1 MMDKKIAVIGAGSW
15 GTALSMVL
23 SDNGYNVSLW
33 SHRKLQAEEIQN
45 QHTNEKYLPGV
56 VLSNL
61 IKGTDRLDEA
71 LKDASALLLVVPAK
85 AMRDVLKQI
94 RTKLNHPLLFIH
106 GVKGIEPG
114 SFKRMSEVIME
125 EIPESLRSGVVV
137 LSGPSH
143 AEEVSLRHPTTVA
156 VASPNAQ
163 AAKTAQDLFFNHY
176 FRVYTNE
183 DMIGVEIGGA
193 LKNIIALGAG
203 MLDGLGY
210 GDNAKAALITRGLAE
225 ISRLGT
231 KLGAYPLTFIGL
243 TGMGDLIVTCT
254 SVHSR
259 NWRAGNMLG
268 KGQKLDEVLK
278 SMGMVVEGVRTA
290 EAAHALAEG
299 LNIEMPITT
308 AIYQVLF
315 EGKHPK
321 TAVDELMD
329 RDKKDEIAPL
339 THSLNERMEQKH

>member
-1 MMDKKIAVIGAGSW
+1 MKKIAVLGAGSW

-23 SDNGYNVSLW
+23 ADNGYAVSLW
-33 SHRKLQAEEIQN
+33 SHRKEQAEEILN
-45 QHTNEKYLPGV
+45 QHTNQKYLPDVTLPSHIQGTNE
-56 VLSNL
+56 LS
-61 IKGTDRLDEA
+61 EA
-71 LKDASALLLVVPAK
+71 LDQASAILLVVPAK
-85 AMRDVLKQI
+85 AMRSVLEQIKDQLKQ
-94 RTKLNHPLLFIH
+94 PMLFIH

-114 SFKRMSEVIME
+114 SFKRMSEVIEE
-125 EIPESLRSGVVV
+125 EIPASLRTAVVV

-156 VASPNAQ
+156 VASSDLE
-163 AAKTAQDLFFNHY
+163 AARKAQDLFFNHY

-183 DMIGVEIGGA
+183 DTVGVEIGGA

-231 KLGAYPLTFIGL
+231 KMGAHPLTFIGL

-268 KGQKLDEVLK
+268 KGKKLDAVLQQ
-278 SMGMVVEGVRTA
+278 MGMVVEGVRTA
-290 EAAHALAEG
+290 EAAYALAQKMK
-299 LNIEMPITT
+299 IEMPITT

-315 EGKHPK
+315 DGKHPK

-339 THSLNERMEQKH
+339 THSLAEQIAREK

>member
-1 MMDKKIAVIGAGSW
+1 MKKVAVIGAGSW

-23 SDNGYNVSLW
+23 ADNGYKVSLW
-33 SHRKLQAEEIQN
+33 SHRKEQADEILN
-45 QHTNEKYLPGV
+45 EHTNEKYLPGV
-56 VLSNL
+56 VLSDR
-61 IKGTDRLDEA
+61 IEGTSQLGNALDQA
-71 LKDASALLLVVPAK
+71 AAILLVVPAK
-85 AMRDVLKQI
+85 AMRDVLRQIKSSLKQ
-94 RTKLNHPLLFIH
+94 PVLFIH

-114 SFKRMSEVIME
+114 SFKRMSEVIEE
-125 EIPESLRSGVVV
+125 EIPETLRTAVVV

-156 VASPNAQ
+156 VASSNLE
-163 AAKTAQDLFFNHY
+163 AAKKAQDLFFNHY

-183 DMIGVEIGGA
+183 DTVGVEIGGA

-203 MLDGLGY
+203 ILDGLGY

-231 KLGAYPLTFIGL
+231 KMGAHPLTFIGL

-254 SVHSR
+254 SIHSR
-259 NWRAGNMLG
+259 NWRAGNLLG
-268 KGQKLDEVLK
+268 KGEKLDAVLQQ
-278 SMGMVVEGVRTA
+278 MGMVVEGVRTA
-290 EAAHALAEG
+290 EAANALA
-299 LNIEMPITT
+299 LKMNIEMPITA

-315 EGKHPK
+315 DGKHPK
-321 TAVDELMD
+321 DAVDELMD

-339 THSLNERMEQKH
+339 SHSLAEKIVREQ

>member
-1 MMDKKIAVIGAGSW
+1 MKKIAVLGAGSW

-23 SDNGYNVSLW
+23 ADNGHQVALW
-33 SHRKLQAEEIQN
+33 SHRKMQADEISEK
-45 QHTNEKYLPGV
+45 HTNEKYLPGV
-56 VLSNL
+56 TLSEH
-61 IKGTDRLDEA
+61 IVGTDNLQAALDRA
-71 LKDASALLLVVPAK
+71 AAVVLVVPAK

-94 RTKLNHPLLFIH
+94 NHCLKQPLLFIH

-114 SFKRMSEVIME
+114 SFKRMSEVIEE
-125 EIPESLRSGVVV
+125 EIPEELRTAVVV

-143 AEEVSLRHPTTVA
+143 AEEVSLCHPTTVA
-156 VASPNAQ
+156 VASTDLV
-163 AAKTAQDLFFNHY
+163 AAKKAQDLFFNHY

-183 DMIGVEIGGA
+183 DIVGVEIGGA

-203 MLDGLGY
+203 MLDGLGF

-231 KLGAYPLTFIGL
+231 KMGAHPLTFIGL

-268 KGQKLDEVLK
+268 KGEKLDAVLNQ
-278 SMGMVVEGVRTA
+278 MGMVVEGVRTA
-290 EAAHALAEG
+290 EAAYALAKK
-299 LNIEMPITT
+299 LNVEMPITSE
-308 AIYQVLF
+308 IYQVLF
-315 EGKHPK
+315 DGKHPK
-321 TAVDELMD
+321 EAVEELMC

-339 THSLNERMEQKH
+339 THSLEEKIVREHEA